1 MGSLFSS
8 KHSSNNAREL
18 HSDDRSKMRY
28 EVLRGGFGDW
38 EDDLDVWRTPRFMLA
53 VFISST
59 FKDTVE
65 ERNILVDEVAPE
77 LRTIGQDKGVEVMFV
92 DFRWGIRS
100 HSFLEHGTWQDCRE
114 GLDFCKSNSSG
125 LFFLS
130 LQSSRYGFRYHDI
143 HPTNTP
149 SSHLNP
155 KPKPNHDLTTP

>member
-1 MGSLFSS
+1 
-8 KHSSNNAREL
+8 
-18 HSDDRSKMRY
+18 MRY

-77 LRTIGQDKGVEVMFV
+77 LRTLGQDKGVEVMFV

-114 GLDFCKSNSSG
+114 GLDFCKSSSSG

-130 LQSSRYGFRYHDI
+130 LQSSRYGLRYHDI
-143 HPTNTP
+143 
-149 SSHLNP
+149 
-155 KPKPNHDLTTP
+155 DLTNSSKHAQFSP